1 MPNITLKGKVIITGD
16 IKLLTGLHIGGASAG
31 LDIGGIDNPILR
43 HPVTREPYIPG
54 SSLRGKIR
62 SLLEKHFGL
71 EINKFVQRRQP
82 EVRLH
87 ECNEQEEY
95 GKCGVCQIFGV
106 TPGDDRRGW
115 TTLKP
120 TRLII
125 RDTLLAADHVE
136 TERLRNAKTDL
147 PYTEVKWEAS
157 IDRITSAAV
166 PRQNERVP
174 AGAVFSPFEF
184 VYSIYD
190 LNSTGFASDVGWLTT
205 VFKGMELLEDDYLG
219 GYGSRGTG
227 KIAFQ
232 NLKVIFK
239 SHAYYQGKITE
250 PKVLGESETLRGLD
264 TRAFTGTIKQ
274 ALNGENND

>member
-1 MPNITLKGKVIITGD
+1 MPTIALKGKVIITGE
-16 IKLLTGLHIGGASAG
+16 IKLLTGLHIGGAAAG

-43 HPVTREPYIPG
+43 HPVSREPYIPG
-54 SSLRGKIR
+54 SSLRGKVR
-62 SLLEKHFGL
+62 SLLEKHDGL
-71 EINKFVQRRQP
+71 EINKFIHRRQP

-87 ECNEQEEY
+87 ECDDEAEY
-95 GKCGVCQIFGV
+95 GTCSVCQIFGV
-106 TPGDDRRGW
+106 TPGDERRGW
-115 TTLKP
+115 SALKP

-125 RDTLLAADHVE
+125 RDTHLAKDHEE
-136 TERLRNAKTDL
+136 TKRLRDAKTDL

-190 LNSTGFASDVGWLTT
+190 LNNTGFQDDVKWLKT

-232 NLKVIFK
+232 NLRVIFK
-239 SHAYYQGKITE
+239 SHAYYQGTDTE
-250 PKVLGESETLRGLD
+250 PRVLGEATTLRELNVANFVD
-264 TRAFTGTIKQ
+264 EIQNYYKEKKQ
-274 ALNGENND
+274 